1 LTGDADMSVDEN
13 TGDGGA
19 GATPKSSDVA
29 ALEPGQTVYEYRIDK
44 VLGGGG
50 FGITYLAQDVNLQ
63 LPVAIKEYFPANVAV
78 RDADR
83 SVRVRSQDGVS
94 RFDWGLE
101 RFVDE
106 ARALASFRHP
116 NIVRV
121 LRYFKEN
128 GTAYIV
134 MDYES
139 GDPLKHWV
147 ARQRGLDQAA
157 LLQLVFPLLD
167 GLEAVHKLN
176 FLHRDIK
183 PDNIYIRA
191 DGSPVLLDFGAARRV
206 SADHDMTN
214 IVSPGFAP
222 FEQYHSKGN
231 QGPWTDLYS
240 LGAVMYWLTTGRKP
254 LEAASR
260 VRDDAMPKAVD
271 VASRAAF
278 GEPVLR
284 AIDWALQPHE
294 KDRPQDVAALREAL
308 RSAEDGPTQLRTQL
322 MSRVMTHS
330 ETGATDVARMGGG
343 ASRPGGEDS
352 MRKNVMG
359 TIMFLDLVGYS
370 KRSVDQQVAL
380 KTLFNELIAKAIG
393 GVDASS
399 RIMLDTGDGAA
410 ICFLGDPEEAL
421 LSAQLL
427 RDLLLQK
434 YNQKLSLRVG
444 LHLGPVRML
453 KDINDRVNVV
463 GDGINVA
470 QRIMD
475 FSSANQIMVSRAYF
489 DVISRISDG
498 ADGLFE
504 FLGERQDKHQRA
516 HEIYR
521 LLDRRAAPSSID
533 EATTLLMTA
542 SDSRGRGPGDR
553 GRSDPG
559 HRPAGPRADEKDHR
573 ARGRRPRPARAAVR
587 LDPGC
592 RGARRL
598 RARSQQQPHGTEHDL
613 ASRRA
618 RQPLGAQP
626 VAVAADDAP
635 VLRRH
640 HQRARR
646 RDRGAQLRGGAARA
660 AGACAE
666 PIHRA
671 AGPHPGATRG
681 REASRVG
688 RLAAGP
694 GGADRQTR
702 GPRAFSGLGHQARA
716 LKPRGTS
723 VTGNHPAWTW
733 RSTTPRRWP
742 RSRRRSRATR
752 TRWCTT
758 RSMCWTSCSGT
769 ARTPCVTAPPRTST
783 VTRPSRLSAP
793 GVHPPA

>member
-1 LTGDADMSVDEN
+1 MSAGEEAGRAPAPDM
-13 TGDGGA
+13 
-19 GATPKSSDVA
+19 A
-29 ALEPGQTVYEYRIDK
+29 ALAPGQAIYEYRIER

-50 FGITYLAQDVNLQ
+50 FGITYLAQDANLQ

-78 RDADR
+78 RGSDN
-83 SVRVRSQDGVS
+83 SVRVRSEDGS
-94 RFDWGLE
+94 ERFDWGLE

-139 GDPLKHWV
+139 GDPLKNWV
-147 ARQRGLDQAA
+147 SRQPGLDQAA
-157 LLQLVFPLLD
+157 LLRLVFPLLD

-206 SADHDMTN
+206 SQEHDMTN

-222 FEQYHSKGN
+222 FEQYHSRGN

-240 LGAVMYWLTTGRKP
+240 LGAVLYWLATGRKP

-260 VRDDAMPKAVD
+260 VREDSMPKAVD

-278 GEPVLR
+278 GEGLLR
-284 AIDWALQPHE
+284 AIDWALQPNE
-294 KDRPQDVAALREAL
+294 KDRPQDVAALRDAL
-308 RSAEDGPTQLRTQL
+308 REAARERGGEATEVATQLRTQL
-322 MSRVMTHS
+322 QTQVMEVPRS
-330 ETGATDVARMGGG
+330 
-343 ASRPGGEDS
+343 ASRPGEDTT
-352 MRKNVMG
+352 RKNVLG
-359 TIMFLDLVGYS
+359 TIMFLDLVAYS

-380 KTLFNELIAKAIG
+380 KTLFNELIAKAID

-421 LSAQLL
+421 VSARLL
-427 RDLLLQK
+427 RDLLRHK
-434 YNQKLSLRVG
+434 YNEKLSLRVG

-504 FLGERQDKHQRA
+504 FLGERYDKHQRA

-521 LLDRRAAPSSID
+521 LLDQPGARATVND
-533 EATTLLMTA
+533 EATTLLTA
-542 SDSRGRGPGDR
+542 DLPSIPAEEVQGIEAELTRAIGPLAQVLMKKTLGRARDAQGLRELLAVSIQDAAAREAFIQGRHSTSVRSQPLSQPLTQPLTTQPPGAAPGARGSRTVPVSGRGP
-553 GRSDPG
+553 
-559 HRPAGPRADEKDHR
+559 
-573 ARGRRPRPARAAVR
+573 
-587 LDPGC
+587 
-592 RGARRL
+592 
-598 RARSQQQPHGTEHDL
+598 
-613 ASRRA
+613 ASGV
-618 RQPLGAQP
+618 PNFEP
-626 VAVAADDAP
+626 
-635 VLRRH
+635 
-640 HQRARR
+640 
-646 RDRGAQLRGGAARA
+646 AQLEVLERALSQHIGPLARTLVRREAARHQAWNALLQALAQQIDKAEDRQRFLAA
-660 AGACAE
+660 AGKA
-666 PIHRA
+666 
-671 AGPHPGATRG
+671 
-681 REASRVG
+681 
-688 RLAAGP
+688 
-694 GGADRQTR
+694 
-702 GPRAFSGLGHQARA
+702 PR
-716 LKPRGTS
+716 
-723 VTGNHPAWTW
+723 
-733 RSTTPRRWP
+733 
-742 RSRRRSRATR
+742 
-752 TRWCTT
+752 
-758 RSMCWTSCSGT
+758 
-769 ARTPCVTAPPRTST
+769 
-783 VTRPSRLSAP
+783 
-793 GVHPPA
+793 

>member
-1 LTGDADMSVDEN
+1 MEDGVKPGDAAPR
-13 TGDGGA
+13 T
-19 GATPKSSDVA
+19 SDVA

-63 LPVAIKEYFPANVAV
+63 LPVAIKEYFPADVAV
-78 RDADR
+78 RGEDR
-83 SVRVRSQDGVS
+83 SVRVRTPEGAS

-116 NIVRV
+116 NIVKV

-147 ARQRGLDQAA
+147 MQQRGLDQAA

-240 LGAVMYWLTTGRKP
+240 LGAVLYWMTTGRKP
-254 LEAASR
+254 LEAAAR
-260 VRDDAMPKAVD
+260 VREDTMPKAVD

-278 GEPVLR
+278 GEPLLQ

-294 KDRPQDVAALREAL
+294 KDRPQSVAALREAL
-308 RSAEDGPTQLRTQL
+308 RKTEFAPTELRTQL
-322 MSRVMTHS
+322 NTQLHTQVQTQVMDGAPSTSRT
-330 ETGATDVARMGGG
+330 
-343 ASRPGGEDS
+343 GGEDHS
-352 MRKNVMG
+352 RKNVMG

-380 KTLFNELIAKAIG
+380 KTQFNELVSKAID

-421 LSAQLL
+421 VSARLL
-427 RDLLLQK
+427 RDLLRQK
-434 YNQKLSLRVG
+434 YNEKLSMRVG
-444 LHLGPVRML
+444 LHLGPLRML

-475 FSSANQIMVSRAYF
+475 FSTANQIMVSRAYY

-498 ADGLFE
+498 ADELFE
-504 FLGERQDKHQRA
+504 FLGERYDKHDRA
-516 HEIYR
+516 HEVYR
-521 LLDRRAAPSSID
+521 LLDQRGARLSPVND
-533 EATTLLMTA
+533 EATTLLLADVQPIAAEVVQAIETELTRAIGPLAHVLMKK
-542 SDSRGRGPGDR
+542 SVSRAADAQGLRELLSVSIQDPAVREAFVSGSSGSRTGANTTLPPG
-553 GRSDPG
+553 GRSNPS
-559 HRPAGPRADEKDHR
+559 
-573 ARGRRPRPARAAVR
+573 V
-587 LDPGC
+587 
-592 RGARRL
+592 
-598 RARSQQQPHGTEHDL
+598 RSQPLTQPITRPYSGSSTSGRSITRSS
-613 ASRRA
+613 ASGVSNFE
-618 RQPLGAQP
+618 P
-626 VAVAADDAP
+626 
-635 VLRRH
+635 
-640 HQRARR
+640 
-646 RDRGAQLRGGAARA
+646 AQLEPLERALSQHIGPLARTLVRREAAKHREWAALLQALAQQIDKPEDRQRFMA
-660 AGACAE
+660 AG
-666 PIHRA
+666 
-671 AGPHPGATRG
+671 
-681 REASRVG
+681 VK
-688 RLAAGP
+688 LA
-694 GGADRQTR
+694 R
-702 GPRAFSGLGHQARA
+702 
-716 LKPRGTS
+716 
-723 VTGNHPAWTW
+723 
-733 RSTTPRRWP
+733 
-742 RSRRRSRATR
+742 
-752 TRWCTT
+752 
-758 RSMCWTSCSGT
+758 
-769 ARTPCVTAPPRTST
+769 
-783 VTRPSRLSAP
+783 
-793 GVHPPA
+793 

>member
-1 LTGDADMSVDEN
+1 VKPGDAAPR
-13 TGDGGA
+13 T
-19 GATPKSSDVA
+19 SDVA

-63 LPVAIKEYFPANVAV
+63 LPVAIKEYFPADVAV
-78 RDADR
+78 RGEDR
-83 SVRVRSQDGVS
+83 SVRVRTPEGAS

-116 NIVRV
+116 NIVKV

-147 ARQRGLDQAA
+147 VQQRGLDQAA

-240 LGAVMYWLTTGRKP
+240 LGAVLYWMTTGRKP
-254 LEAASR
+254 LEAAAR
-260 VRDDAMPKAVD
+260 VREDTMPRAVD
-271 VASRAAF
+271 VASRTAF
-278 GEPVLR
+278 GEPLLQ

-294 KDRPQDVAALREAL
+294 KDRPQSVAALREAL
-308 RSAEDGPTQLRTQL
+308 RKTEFAPTELRTQL
-322 MSRVMTHS
+322 NTQLHTQVQTQVMD
-330 ETGATDVARMGGG
+330 GARSTLRT
-343 ASRPGGEDS
+343 GGEDS
-352 MRKNVMG
+352 SRKNVMG
-359 TIMFLDLVGYS
+359 TIMFLDLVAYS
-370 KRSVDQQVAL
+370 TRSVDQQVAL
-380 KTLFNELIAKAIG
+380 KTQFNELVSKAID

-421 LSAQLL
+421 VSARLL
-427 RDLLLQK
+427 RDLLRQK
-434 YNQKLSLRVG
+434 YNEKLSMRVG
-444 LHLGPVRML
+444 LHLGPLRML

-475 FSSANQIMVSRAYF
+475 FSTANQIMVSRAYY

-498 ADGLFE
+498 ADELFE
-504 FLGERQDKHQRA
+504 FLGERYDKHDRA
-516 HEIYR
+516 HEVYR
-521 LLDRRAAPSSID
+521 LLDQRGARLSPAND
-533 EATTLLMTA
+533 EATTLLLADVQPIAAEVVQAIETELTRAIGPLAHVLMKK
-542 SDSRGRGPGDR
+542 SVSRAADAQGLRELLSVSIQDPAVREAFVSGSSGSRTGANTTLPPG
-553 GRSDPG
+553 GRSNPS
-559 HRPAGPRADEKDHR
+559 
-573 ARGRRPRPARAAVR
+573 V
-587 LDPGC
+587 
-592 RGARRL
+592 
-598 RARSQQQPHGTEHDL
+598 RSQPLTQPITRPYSGSSTSGRSSTRSS
-613 ASRRA
+613 ASGVSNFE
-618 RQPLGAQP
+618 P
-626 VAVAADDAP
+626 
-635 VLRRH
+635 
-640 HQRARR
+640 
-646 RDRGAQLRGGAARA
+646 AQLEPLERALSQHIGPLARTLVRREAAKHREWAALLQALAQQIDKPEDRQRFMA
-660 AGACAE
+660 AG
-666 PIHRA
+666 
-671 AGPHPGATRG
+671 
-681 REASRVG
+681 VK
-688 RLAAGP
+688 LA
-694 GGADRQTR
+694 R
-702 GPRAFSGLGHQARA
+702 
-716 LKPRGTS
+716 
-723 VTGNHPAWTW
+723 
-733 RSTTPRRWP
+733 
-742 RSRRRSRATR
+742 
-752 TRWCTT
+752 
-758 RSMCWTSCSGT
+758 
-769 ARTPCVTAPPRTST
+769 
-783 VTRPSRLSAP
+783 
-793 GVHPPA
+793 

>member
-1 LTGDADMSVDEN
+1 ME
-13 TGDGGA
+13 DGVNPGGSA
-19 GATPKSSDVA
+19 PKASDVA

-63 LPVAIKEYFPANVAV
+63 LPVAIKEYFPADVAV
-78 RDADR
+78 RGEDR
-83 SVRVRSQDGVS
+83 SVRVRTPEGAS

-116 NIVRV
+116 NIVKV

-147 ARQRGLDQAA
+147 MQQRGLNQAA
-157 LLQLVFPLLD
+157 LLQLVYPLLD

-240 LGAVMYWLTTGRKP
+240 LGAVLYWMTTGRKP
-254 LEAASR
+254 LEAAAR
-260 VRDDAMPKAVD
+260 VREDTMPRAVD

-278 GEPVLR
+278 GEPLLQ

-294 KDRPQDVAALREAL
+294 KDRPQSVAALREAL
-308 RSAEDGPTQLRTQL
+308 RKTEFAPTELRTQL
-322 MSRVMTHS
+322 NTQLHTQVQTQVMDGARSTSRT
-330 ETGATDVARMGGG
+330 A
-343 ASRPGGEDS
+343 GEDHS
-352 MRKNVMG
+352 RKNVMG
-359 TIMFLDLVGYS
+359 TIMFLDLVAYS
-370 KRSVDQQVAL
+370 TRSVDQQVAL
-380 KTLFNELIAKAIG
+380 KTQFNELVSKAID
-393 GVDASS
+393 GVDTSS

-421 LSAQLL
+421 VSAQLL

-434 YNQKLSLRVG
+434 YSQKLSLRIG
-444 LHLGPVRML
+444 LHLGPLRML

-475 FSSANQIMVSRAYF
+475 FSTANQIMVSRAYY

-498 ADGLFE
+498 ADELFE
-504 FLGERQDKHQRA
+504 FLGERYDKHQRA

-521 LLDRRAAPSSID
+521 LLDQRGARLSPGND
-533 EATTLLMTA
+533 EATTLLMADMQSIAAEVVQAIETELTRA
-542 SDSRGRGPGDR
+542 IGPLAHVLMKKSVSRAADAQGLRELLSVSIQDPAAREAFVSGSSSGRTGANTTLPPG
-553 GRSDPG
+553 GRSNPS
-559 HRPAGPRADEKDHR
+559 
-573 ARGRRPRPARAAVR
+573 V
-587 LDPGC
+587 
-592 RGARRL
+592 
-598 RARSQQQPHGTEHDL
+598 RSQPLTQPITRQHSGSSISGRSSTRSS
-613 ASRRA
+613 ASGVSNFE
-618 RQPLGAQP
+618 P
-626 VAVAADDAP
+626 
-635 VLRRH
+635 
-640 HQRARR
+640 
-646 RDRGAQLRGGAARA
+646 AQLEPLERALSQHIGPLARTLVRREAAKHREWAALLQALAQQIDKPEDRQRFMA
-660 AGACAE
+660 AG
-666 PIHRA
+666 
-671 AGPHPGATRG
+671 
-681 REASRVG
+681 VK
-688 RLAAGP
+688 LA
-694 GGADRQTR
+694 R
-702 GPRAFSGLGHQARA
+702 
-716 LKPRGTS
+716 
-723 VTGNHPAWTW
+723 
-733 RSTTPRRWP
+733 
-742 RSRRRSRATR
+742 
-752 TRWCTT
+752 
-758 RSMCWTSCSGT
+758 
-769 ARTPCVTAPPRTST
+769 
-783 VTRPSRLSAP
+783 
-793 GVHPPA
+793 

>member
-1 LTGDADMSVDEN
+1 MSAGEEAGRARVPDM
-13 TGDGGA
+13 
-19 GATPKSSDVA
+19 A
-29 ALEPGQTVYEYRIDK
+29 ALAPGQAIHEYRIER

-78 RDADR
+78 RGSDNAV
-83 SVRVRSQDGVS
+83 SVRSSEGTE

-101 RFVDE
+101 RFIDE

-121 LRYFKEN
+121 LRYFKGN

-147 ARQRGLDQAA
+147 SRQPGLDQAA
-157 LLQLVFPLLD
+157 LLRLVFPLLD
-167 GLEAVHKLN
+167 GLEAVHRLN

-206 SADHDMTN
+206 SQEHDMTN

-240 LGAVMYWLTTGRKP
+240 LGAVLYWLATGRKP

-260 VRDDAMPKAVD
+260 VREDGMPKAVD

-278 GEPVLR
+278 GEGLLR
-284 AIDWALQPHE
+284 AIDWALEPHE
-294 KDRPQDVAALREAL
+294 QNRPQNVAALREAL
-308 RSAEDGPTQLRTQL
+308 RTAERERGSEPTALATQVQTQLQTQ
-322 MSRVMTHS
+322 VMDLPRS
-330 ETGATDVARMGGG
+330 SARG
-343 ASRPGGEDS
+343 DDTT
-352 MRKNVMG
+352 RKNVLG

-370 KRSVDQQVAL
+370 KRSVDQQVAI
-380 KTLFNELIAKAIG
+380 KTQFNELVSRAID

-421 LSAQLL
+421 VSARLL
-427 RDLLLQK
+427 RDLLRHK
-434 YNQKLSLRVG
+434 YHEKLSLRVG

-475 FSSANQIMVSRAYF
+475 FSTANQIMVSRAYF

-504 FLGERQDKHQRA
+504 FLGERYDKHQRA

-521 LLDRRAAPSSID
+521 LLDQPGARAPVDDA
-533 EATTLLMTA
+533 ATTLLAADLPSIPADEVQGIEAELTRAIGPLAQVLMKKTLGRA
-542 SDSRGRGPGDR
+542 SDAQGLRELLAVSIQDAAAREAFIQGRHSASVRSQPLSQPMTQPLTTQPPSGVVSGARGSRTIPISGRGP
-553 GRSDPG
+553 
-559 HRPAGPRADEKDHR
+559 
-573 ARGRRPRPARAAVR
+573 
-587 LDPGC
+587 
-592 RGARRL
+592 
-598 RARSQQQPHGTEHDL
+598 
-613 ASRRA
+613 ASGV
-618 RQPLGAQP
+618 PNFEP
-626 VAVAADDAP
+626 
-635 VLRRH
+635 
-640 HQRARR
+640 
-646 RDRGAQLRGGAARA
+646 AQLEALERALSQHIGPLARTLV
-660 AGACAE
+660 
-666 PIHRA
+666 R
-671 AGPHPGATRG
+671 
-681 REASRVG
+681 REAAKHQGWNGLVQA
-688 RLAAGP
+688 LALEIDKAE
-694 GGADRQTR
+694 DRQR
-702 GPRAFSGLGHQARA
+702 FL
-716 LKPRGTS
+716 
-723 VTGNHPAWTW
+723 
-733 RSTTPRRWP
+733 
-742 RSRRRSRATR
+742 ATV
-752 TRWCTT
+752 
-758 RSMCWTSCSGT
+758 GK
-769 ARTPCVTAPPRTST
+769 
-783 VTRPSRLSAP
+783 LS
-793 GVHPPA
+793 H